1 MANLKQVFTQI
12 GTDIKGLKAGQAKVG
27 DLNNLTTTDKTTLV
41 GAVNEA
47 LAAAKAGGG
56 TEDTTD
62 YLAAYTTARDN

>member
-12 GTDIKGLKAGQAKVG
+12 GADIKGLKAGQAKVG
-27 DLNNLTTTDKTTLV
+27 DLTTLNTTDKTTLV
-41 GAVNEA
+41 AAVNEA
-47 LAAAKAGGG
+47 LAAAKAGG

>member
-27 DLNNLTTTDKTTLV
+27 DLTTLTTTEKTTLV
-41 GAVNEA
+41 GAINEV
-47 LAAAKAGGG
+47 LTAAKAGGA
-56 TEDTTD
+56 EDTTD

>member
-27 DLNNLTTTDKTTLV
+27 DLTTLTTTEKNTLV
-41 GAVNEA
+41 GALNEV
-47 LAAAKAGGG
+47 LTAAKAGGA
-56 TEDTTD
+56 EDTTD

>member
-27 DLNNLTTTDKTTLV
+27 DLTTLTTTEKTTLV
-41 GAVNEA
+41 GAINEV
-47 LAAAKAGGG
+47 LTTAKAGGA
-56 TEDTTD
+56 EDTTD

>member
-27 DLNNLTTTDKTTLV
+27 DLTTLTTTEKTTLV
-41 GAVNEA
+41 GAINEV
-47 LAAAKAGGG
+47 LTAAKAGG

>member
-27 DLNNLTTTDKTTLV
+27 DLTTLTTTEKTTLV
-41 GAVNEA
+41 GALNEV
-47 LAAAKAGGG
+47 LTAAKAGGG

>member
-27 DLNNLTTTDKTTLV
+27 DLTTLTTTEKTTLV
-41 GAVNEA
+41 GAINEVLTA
-47 LAAAKAGGG
+47 VKAGG

>member
-27 DLNNLTTTDKTTLV
+27 DLTTLTTTEKSTLV
-41 GAVNEA
+41 GAINEV
-47 LAAAKAGGG
+47 LTAAKAGGA
-56 TEDTTD
+56 EDTTD

>member
-12 GTDIKGLKAGQAKVG
+12 GADIKGLKAGQAKVG
-27 DLNNLTTTDKTTLV
+27 DLSALTTTDKTTLV
-41 GAVNEA
+41 AAVNEA

-62 YLAAYTTARDN
+62 YLAAYTAARDN

>member
-12 GTDIKGLKAGQAKVG
+12 GADIMGLKACQAKVG
-27 DLNNLTTTDKTTLV
+27 DLSAFTTTEKTTLV
-41 GAVNEA
+41 GALNEV
-47 LAAAKAGGG
+47 LTAAKAGG

>member
-27 DLNNLTTTDKTTLV
+27 DLSALTTTEKTTLV
-41 GAVNEA
+41 GALNEA
-47 LAAAKAGGG
+47 LAAAKAGG

-62 YLAAYTTARDN
+62 YLSAYTTARDN